1 MMPLASYWHRQKRMK
16 SDQAPCWTLEDLHPL
31 EAEEVEERDWA
42 LMEVEELARPPLAPW
57 SRLIAA
63 AKVLPQDILGD

>member
-1 MMPLASYWHRQKRMK
+1 MMPLASYWHRQKRVK

-31 EAEEVEERDWA
+31 EAAELEERDWA
-42 LMEVEELARPPLAPW
+42 LMEVEEAARPPLAPW